1 MPRIAVSQR
10 VSPRVPRGVQCAA
23 GVLLALYPLG
33 AGVLLLTADGWAV
46 NRANVQ
52 IWYHVTGLLG
62 VREHVSPEGFAV
74 AANVVLFVP
83 FFAAL
88 AMLRPT
94 WWWVLLGA
102 ALSTSVELYQGSL
115 GTRIQDPWDIVTN
128 TLGAALGVAAGL
140 AMRRRILSG
149 PAGGATAP
157 TTPDAPPGGSA
168 DGPDGGPGGRG

>member
-1 MPRIAVSQR
+1 MPQIAVSR
-10 VSPRVPRGVQCAA
+10 RAAARVPRGVGYAA
-23 GVLLALYPLG
+23 AFLLALYPLG

-62 VREHVSPEGFAV
+62 ARDHVSPEDFAM
-74 AANVVLFVP
+74 AANVALFVP

-115 GTRIQDPWDIVTN
+115 GTRIQDPWDIVMN
-128 TLGAALGVAAGL
+128 TLGAALGVAAGV
-140 AMRRRILSG
+140 AMRRWILSG
-149 PAGGATAP
+149 RADGATAP
-157 TTPDAPPGGSA
+157 TTPDAPPGSSG
-168 DGPDGGPGGRG
+168 DGPDGGPGDRD